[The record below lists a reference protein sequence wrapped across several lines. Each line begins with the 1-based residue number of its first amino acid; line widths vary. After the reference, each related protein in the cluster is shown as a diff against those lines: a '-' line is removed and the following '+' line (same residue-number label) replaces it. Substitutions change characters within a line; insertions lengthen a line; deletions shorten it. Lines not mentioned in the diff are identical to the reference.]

1 MINTGYIHLLFLLM
15 LSGISTE
22 IYGQT
27 FRGVVIDLESRIP
40 MRDVDV
46 IIDDGLRIVR
56 TDWQGRFSADSVK
69 AGLTFRRSGYII
81 RRVSLESFTDTIGLL
96 PEYNRLSEVVV
107 YGRARKDILK
117 NMGLAMKIKAE
128 GAVAPKP
135 SGKDFLSFLNVF
147 DRHYVSKKQRRKRM
161 KAIENY

>member
-1 MINTGYIHLLFLLM
+1 MVRRFRVTDANLINTGYIHLLFLLM

-81 RRVSLESFTDTIGLL
+81 RRVSLESFTEI
-96 PEYNRLSEVVV
+96 
-107 YGRARKDILK
+107 GRAH
-117 NMGLAMKIKAE
+117 
-128 GAVAPKP
+128 V
-135 SGKDFLSFLNVF
+135 
-147 DRHYVSKKQRRKRM
+147 
-161 KAIENY
+161 